1 MDPLVVILQESPES
15 GMAPEDQKKANVT
28 TVLNDS
34 EEKEMIYRPGNQ
46 NSPYIYIYD
55 VQASKP
61 DFTRTDKIAPLD
73 TMELGIQ
80 SAFGKE
86 SNKSILSKNREHAS
100 IGNIL
105 QCPKDWLPDRKLNEN
120 KSVIFRLVG

>member
-46 NSPYIYIYD
+46 NSPYIYI
-55 VQASKP
+55 
-61 DFTRTDKIAPLD
+61 
-73 TMELGIQ
+73 
-80 SAFGKE
+80 
-86 SNKSILSKNREHAS
+86 
-100 IGNIL
+100 
-105 QCPKDWLPDRKLNEN
+105 
-120 KSVIFRLVG
+120 